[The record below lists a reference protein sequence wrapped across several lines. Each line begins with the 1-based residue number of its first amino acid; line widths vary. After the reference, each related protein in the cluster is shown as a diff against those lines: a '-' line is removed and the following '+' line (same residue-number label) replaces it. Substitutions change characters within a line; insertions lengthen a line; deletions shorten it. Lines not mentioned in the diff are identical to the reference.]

1 MGLKLIIDSLDKV
14 DEALQGLYV
23 EEDGKFMLDVTGM
36 KKHPSV
42 VNLQGAIGKE
52 RDARKLSDK
61 SLKKMKDLTDGL
73 DLESLKGID
82 PEKYTKALDSLEKFK
97 SDEKKRNNKKLKDK
111 EQWEKLGQQLQ
122 DDFNDKMGELQ
133 TKHDQKIAIFQTKL
147 DDVSKTKD
155 EKLSSM
161 MKSLEKELKNKEI
174 ITAIAD
180 AKGNRIVLMPHIS
193 KYVKV
198 VEEDTGDFAARVIDN
213 NGIVRI
219 NDTGNP
225 MAISEFVEEL
235 KEKKEFKGEGIFAKE
250 GKSGGSGSEGNQGG
264 DDNGDKNPFTKDS
277 LNLTEQGKLFKKDPA
292 EYKRLKAL
300 ADKKKG

>member
-1 MGLKLIIDSLDKV
+1 MGLELIIDSLDKV
-14 DEALQGLYV
+14 DETIKGLYI
-23 EEDGKFMLDVTGM
+23 EQDGKFMLDVMGM
-36 KKHPSV
+36 KKHPSI

-61 SLKKMKDLTDGL
+61 SLKEMKDLTDGL

-82 PEKYTKALDSLEKFK
+82 PEKYTEALDSLEKFK

-122 DDFNDKMGELQ
+122 DDFNDKLDELQ

-147 DDVSKTKD
+147 DDVNKTNDK
-155 EKLSSM
+155 KLSSM
-161 MKSLEKELKNKEI
+161 MESLEKELKNKEI

-180 AKGNRIVLMPHIS
+180 AKGNRVVLMPHIS
-193 KYVKV
+193 QFVKV
-198 VEEDTGDFAARVIDN
+198 VEEDSGEFAARVIDGK
-213 NGIVRI
+213 GIVRI
-219 NDTGNP
+219 NDAGDP

-235 KEKKEFKGEGIFAKE
+235 KEKEEFKGEGIFAKK
-250 GKSGGSGSEGNQGG
+250 GQSGGSGSDGNQGG
-264 DDNGDKNPFTKDS
+264 DDNGDKNPFSKDS
-277 LNLTEQGKLFKKDPA
+277 FNLTEQGKLYKKDPA

>member
-1 MGLKLIIDSLDKV
+1 MGLELIIDSLDKV
-14 DEALQGLYV
+14 DETIKGLYI
-23 EEDGKFMLDVTGM
+23 EQDGKFMLDVMGM
-36 KKHPSV
+36 KKHPSI

-61 SLKKMKDLTDGL
+61 SLKEMKDLTDGL

-122 DDFNDKMGELQ
+122 DDFNDKLDELQ

-147 DDVSKTKD
+147 DDVNKTNDK
-155 EKLSSM
+155 KLSSM
-161 MKSLEKELKNKEI
+161 MESLEKELKNKEI

-180 AKGNRIVLMPHIS
+180 AKGNRVVLMPHIS
-193 KYVKV
+193 QFVKI
-198 VEEDTGDFAARVIDN
+198 VEEDSGEFAARVIDGK
-213 NGIVRI
+213 GIVRI
-219 NDTGNP
+219 NDAGDP

-235 KEKKEFKGEGIFAKE
+235 KEKEEFKGEGIFAKK
-250 GKSGGSGSEGNQGG
+250 GQSGGSGSDGNQGG
-264 DDNGDKNPFTKDS
+264 DDNGDKNPFSKDS
-277 LNLTEQGKLFKKDPA
+277 FNLTEQGKLYKKDPA